1 MRIILLL
8 LSVLTVSA
16 QDIYIH
22 AGKIYDTDSGK
33 LSSEKTII
41 ISDNKIKSIE
51 NGYKEASE
59 DDIKIYNL
67 KSKVVL
73 PGLIDFHVHMES
85 QSGGQDRYVRRF
97 QDNKADVAFRSSV
110 IAKKTL
116 MSGFTTVRDV
126 GGSGVNISL
135 RNAIN
140 NGVIPGP
147 RIFTS
152 GKTIATTGGHG
163 DSTNGFRDDLVDD
176 PGPEQGV
183 VNSIADARKAVRYRY
198 KNGADLIK
206 ITATGG
212 VMSLAKNGQNPQFTE
227 EVIREIVKTAND
239 YGMHVAAHAHGDEGM
254 FRAVNAG
261 VTTIEHGSIMADR
274 TMKLMKEKQTYLVP
288 TISAGEHVAKM
299 AKIPGYYPEIIIPK
313 ALEVGV
319 QNKAT
324 TKKAY
329 KMGVPIAFGTDA
341 GVFPHG
347 DNAGEFVYMKE
358 IGIPAEYSLNSAT
371 VTNAK
376 LLNMENLLGQL
387 KEGFY
392 ADIIAV
398 DESPL
403 ENVRGHLKQG
413 NASCHPWRKEN
424 PVPWFRRDL

>member
-22 AGKIYDTDSGK
+22 AGKIYDTNSGK

-41 ISDNKIKSIE
+41 ISDTKIKSIE
-51 NGYKEASE
+51 NGYKEASN
-59 DDIKIYNL
+59 DDIKIYDL

-85 QSGGQDRYVRRF
+85 QSGGQDRYIRRF

-140 NGVIPGP
+140 NGIIPGP

-163 DSTNGFRDDLVDD
+163 DRTNGFRDDLVDD

-227 EVIREIVKTAND
+227 EVIREIVKTADD

-274 TMKLMKEKQTYLVP
+274 TMRLMKEKQTYLVP

-329 KMGVPIAFGTDA
+329 EMGVPIAFGTDA

-371 VTNAK
+371 ITNAK

-403 ENVRGHLKQG
+403 ENIATL
-413 NASCHPWRKEN
+413 EN
-424 PVPWFRRDL
+424 VIFVMKDGKVYKN

>member
-8 LSVLTVSA
+8 LSALTVSA

-59 DDIKIYNL
+59 NDIKIYNL

-358 IGIPAEYSLNSAT
+358 VGIPAEYSLNSAT
-371 VTNAK
+371 ITNAK

-403 ENVRGHLKQG
+403 ENIATL
-413 NASCHPWRKEN
+413 EN
-424 PVPWFRRDL
+424 VIFVMKDGKVYKN

>member
-8 LSVLTVSA
+8 LSVLTASA

-358 IGIPAEYSLNSAT
+358 VGIPAEYSLNSAT
-371 VTNAK
+371 ITNAK

-403 ENVRGHLKQG
+403 ENIATL
-413 NASCHPWRKEN
+413 EN
-424 PVPWFRRDL
+424 VIFVMKDGIVYKN

>member
-163 DSTNGFRDDLVDD
+163 DSTNGL
-176 PGPEQGV
+176 
-183 VNSIADARKAVRYRY
+183 S
-198 KNGADLIK
+198 LIH
-206 ITATGG
+206 I
-212 VMSLAKNGQNPQFTE
+212 
-227 EVIREIVKTAND
+227 
-239 YGMHVAAHAHGDEGM
+239 
-254 FRAVNAG
+254 
-261 VTTIEHGSIMADR
+261 
-274 TMKLMKEKQTYLVP
+274 
-288 TISAGEHVAKM
+288 
-299 AKIPGYYPEIIIPK
+299 
-313 ALEVGV
+313 
-319 QNKAT
+319 
-324 TKKAY
+324 
-329 KMGVPIAFGTDA
+329 
-341 GVFPHG
+341 
-347 DNAGEFVYMKE
+347 
-358 IGIPAEYSLNSAT
+358 
-371 VTNAK
+371 
-376 LLNMENLLGQL
+376 
-387 KEGFY
+387 
-392 ADIIAV
+392 
-398 DESPL
+398 
-403 ENVRGHLKQG
+403 
-413 NASCHPWRKEN
+413 
-424 PVPWFRRDL
+424 

>member
-398 DESPL
+398 NESPL
-403 ENVRGHLKQG
+403 ENIATLKNVIFVMKDG
-413 NASCHPWRKEN
+413 KVYKN
-424 PVPWFRRDL
+424 

>member
-8 LSVLTVSA
+8 LSLFTVSA

-22 AGKIYDTDSGK
+22 AGKIYDTNSGK

-41 ISDNKIKSIE
+41 ISSNIIKSIE
-51 NGYKEASE
+51 NGYIEAS
-59 DDIKIYNL
+59 DNDIEIYDL
-67 KSKVVL
+67 KSKVVM

-116 MSGFTTVRDV
+116 MSGFTSVRDV

-163 DSTNGFRDDLVDD
+163 DRTNGFRDDLVDD

-212 VMSLAKNGQNPQFTE
+212 VMSLAKNGQNPQFNE
-227 EVIREIVKTAND
+227 EVIREIIKTADD

-274 TMKLMKEKQTYLVP
+274 TMRLMKEKQTYLVP

-371 VTNAK
+371 ITNAK

-403 ENVRGHLKQG
+403 ENIATL
-413 NASCHPWRKEN
+413 EN
-424 PVPWFRRDL
+424 VIFVMKDGKVYKN

>member
-22 AGKIYDTDSGK
+22 AGKIYDTDSVK

-59 DDIKIYNL
+59 DDIKIYDL

-97 QDNKADVAFRSSV
+97 QDNKADVAFKSSV

-163 DSTNGFRDDLVDD
+163 DRTNGFREDLVDD

-227 EVIREIVKTAND
+227 EVIREIVKTADD

-254 FRAVNAG
+254 YRAVNAG

-324 TKKAY
+324 TEKAY

-358 IGIPAEYSLNSAT
+358 IGIPAEYSINSAT
-371 VTNAK
+371 ITNAK

-403 ENVRGHLKQG
+403 ENIATL
-413 NASCHPWRKEN
+413 EN
-424 PVPWFRRDL
+424 VIFVMKDGKVYKN

>member
-22 AGKIYDTDSGK
+22 AGKIYDTNSGK

-41 ISDNKIKSIE
+41 ISDTKIKSIE
-51 NGYKEASE
+51 NGYKEASD
-59 DDIKIYNL
+59 DDIKIYDL

-163 DSTNGFRDDLVDD
+163 DRTNGFRDDLVDD

-227 EVIREIVKTAND
+227 EVIREIVRTADD

-261 VTTIEHGSIMADR
+261 VTTIEHGSIMSDR
-274 TMKLMKEKQTYLVP
+274 TMRLMKEKQTYLVP

-371 VTNAK
+371 ITNAK

-403 ENVRGHLKQG
+403 ENIATL
-413 NASCHPWRKEN
+413 EN
-424 PVPWFRRDL
+424 VIFVMKDGKVYKN

>member
-51 NGYKEASE
+51 KGYKEASE
-59 DDIKIYNL
+59 DDIKIYDL

-97 QDNKADVAFRSSV
+97 QDNKADVAFKSSV

-163 DSTNGFRDDLVDD
+163 DRTNGFREDLVDD

-227 EVIREIVKTAND
+227 EVIREIVKTADD

-324 TKKAY
+324 TEKAY

-358 IGIPAEYSLNSAT
+358 IGIPAEYSINSAT
-371 VTNAK
+371 ITNAK

-403 ENVRGHLKQG
+403 ENIATL
-413 NASCHPWRKEN
+413 EN
-424 PVPWFRRDL
+424 VIFVMKDGKVYKN

>member
-227 EVIREIVKTAND
+227 EVIREIVNTAND

-358 IGIPAEYSLNSAT
+358 VGIPAEYSLNSAT
-371 VTNAK
+371 ITNAK

-403 ENVRGHLKQG
+403 ENIATL
-413 NASCHPWRKEN
+413 EN
-424 PVPWFRRDL
+424 VIFVMKDGKVYKN

>member
-22 AGKIYDTDSGK
+22 AGKIYNTDSGK

-59 DDIKIYNL
+59 DDIKIYDL

-358 IGIPAEYSLNSAT
+358 VGIPAEYSLNSAT
-371 VTNAK
+371 ITNAK
-376 LLNMENLLGQL
+376 LLNMEMPSSARPTVPIPYSLLFVFTAPSTKSSLIVRLRGT
-387 KEGFY
+387 GFLG
-392 ADIIAV
+392 IV
-398 DESPL
+398 KL
-403 ENVRGHLKQG
+403 
-413 NASCHPWRKEN
+413 
-424 PVPWFRRDL
+424 

>member
-1 MRIILLL
+1 MRILILI
-8 LSVLTVSA
+8 LSTLTLSG
-16 QDIYIH
+16 QEIYIH
-22 AGKIYDTDSGK
+22 AGKIYDTNSGEIS
-33 LSSEKTII
+33 LEKTII
-41 ISDNKIKSIE
+41 ISNDKIKSIE
-51 NGYKEASE
+51 NGFKESSDE
-59 DDIKIYNL
+59 NIKIYDL
-67 KSKVVL
+67 KSKFVM

-85 QSGGQDRYVRRF
+85 ESGGPEKYISRF
-97 QDNKADVAFRSSV
+97 QDNKSDIAFKSSV

-116 MSGFTTVRDV
+116 MAGFTTVRDV

-140 NGVIPGP
+140 NGVVPGP

-163 DSTNGFRDDLVDD
+163 DRTNGYRDDLVDD

-227 EVIREIVKTAND
+227 EVIREIVKIAND

-254 FRAVNAG
+254 NRAVNAG
-261 VTTIEHGSIMADR
+261 VTTIEHGSIMSDR

-299 AKIPGYYPEIIIPK
+299 ANIPGYYPEIIIPK

-319 QNKAT
+319 QNKTT

-347 DNAGEFVYMKE
+347 DNAGEFVFMKE
-358 IGIPAEYSLNSAT
+358 IGIPTEYSLKSAT
-371 VTNAK
+371 ITNAK

-387 KEGFY
+387 REGFY

-398 DESPL
+398 NESPL
-403 ENVRGHLKQG
+403 DNIATLKNVIFVMKDGKVYK
-413 NASCHPWRKEN
+413 N
-424 PVPWFRRDL
+424 

>member
-1 MRIILLL
+1 MRITLLL

-358 IGIPAEYSLNSAT
+358 VGIPAEYSLNSAT
-371 VTNAK
+371 ITNAK

-403 ENVRGHLKQG
+403 ENIATL
-413 NASCHPWRKEN
+413 EN
-424 PVPWFRRDL
+424 VIFVMKDGKVYKN

>member
-22 AGKIYDTDSGK
+22 AGKIYDTNSGK

-41 ISDNKIKSIE
+41 ISDTKIKSIE
-51 NGYKEASE
+51 NGYKEASD
-59 DDIKIYNL
+59 DDIKIYDL

-163 DSTNGFRDDLVDD
+163 DRTNGFRDDLVDD

-227 EVIREIVKTAND
+227 EVIREIVKTADD

-371 VTNAK
+371 ITNAK

-403 ENVRGHLKQG
+403 ENIATL
-413 NASCHPWRKEN
+413 EN
-424 PVPWFRRDL
+424 VIFVMKDGKVYKN

>member
-22 AGKIYDTDSGK
+22 AGKIYDTNSGK

-41 ISDNKIKSIE
+41 ISDTKIKSIE
-51 NGYKEASE
+51 NGYKEASD
-59 DDIKIYNL
+59 DDIKIYDL

-85 QSGGQDRYVRRF
+85 QSGGKDRYVRRF

-163 DSTNGFRDDLVDD
+163 DRTNGFRDDLVDD

-227 EVIREIVKTAND
+227 EVIREIVKTADD

-274 TMKLMKEKQTYLVP
+274 TMRLMKEKQTYLVP

-371 VTNAK
+371 ITNAK

-403 ENVRGHLKQG
+403 ENIATL
-413 NASCHPWRKEN
+413 EN
-424 PVPWFRRDL
+424 VIFVMKDGKVYKN

>member
-8 LSVLTVSA
+8 LSVLSVSA

-22 AGKIYDTDSGK
+22 AGKIYDTNSGK

-41 ISDNKIKSIE
+41 ISDTKIKSIE
-51 NGYKEASE
+51 NGYKEASN
-59 DDIKIYNL
+59 DDIKIYDL

-85 QSGGQDRYVRRF
+85 QSGGQDRYIRRF

-135 RNAIN
+135 RKAIN

-163 DSTNGFRDDLVDD
+163 DRTNGFRDDLVDD

-227 EVIREIVKTAND
+227 EVIREIVKTADD

-274 TMKLMKEKQTYLVP
+274 TMRLMKEKQTYLVP

-329 KMGVPIAFGTDA
+329 EMGVPIAFGTDA

-371 VTNAK
+371 ITNAK

-403 ENVRGHLKQG
+403 ENIATL
-413 NASCHPWRKEN
+413 EN
-424 PVPWFRRDL
+424 VIFVMKDGKVYKN

>member
-1 MRIILLL
+1 MRILILI
-8 LSVLTVSA
+8 LSTLTLSG
-16 QDIYIH
+16 QEIYIH
-22 AGKIYDTDSGK
+22 AGKIYDTNSGEIS
-33 LSSEKTII
+33 LEKTII
-41 ISDNKIKSIE
+41 ISNDKIKSIE
-51 NGYKEASE
+51 NGFKESSDE
-59 DDIKIYNL
+59 NIKIYDL
-67 KSKVVL
+67 KSKFVM

-85 QSGGQDRYVRRF
+85 ESGGPEKYISRF
-97 QDNKADVAFRSSV
+97 QDNKSDIAFKSSV

-116 MSGFTTVRDV
+116 MAGFTTVRDV

-140 NGVIPGP
+140 NGVVPGP

-163 DSTNGFRDDLVDD
+163 DRTNGYRDDLVDD

-227 EVIREIVKTAND
+227 EVIREIVKIAND

-254 FRAVNAG
+254 YRAVNAG
-261 VTTIEHGSIMADR
+261 VTTIEHGSIMSDR

-299 AKIPGYYPEIIIPK
+299 ANIPGYYPEIIIPK

-319 QNKAT
+319 QNKTT

-347 DNAGEFVYMKE
+347 DNAGEFIFMKE
-358 IGIPAEYSLNSAT
+358 IGIPTEYSLKSAT
-371 VTNAK
+371 ITNAK

-387 KEGFY
+387 REGFY

-398 DESPL
+398 NESPL
-403 ENVRGHLKQG
+403 DNIATLKNVIFVMKDGKVYK
-413 NASCHPWRKEN
+413 N
-424 PVPWFRRDL
+424 

>member
-22 AGKIYDTDSGK
+22 AGQIYDTESGK

-59 DDIKIYNL
+59 DDIKIYDL

-97 QDNKADVAFRSSV
+97 QDNKADVAFKSSV
-110 IAKKTL
+110 IAMKTL

-183 VNSIADARKAVRYRY
+183 VNSIADARKAVRFRY

-227 EVIREIVKTAND
+227 EVIREIVKTADD

-371 VTNAK
+371 ITNAK

-403 ENVRGHLKQG
+403 ENIATL
-413 NASCHPWRKEN
+413 EN
-424 PVPWFRRDL
+424 VIFVMKDGKVYKN

>member
-22 AGKIYDTDSGK
+22 AGKIYDTNSGK

-41 ISDNKIKSIE
+41 ISDTKIKSIE
-51 NGYKEASE
+51 NGYKEASDE
-59 DDIKIYNL
+59 DIKIYDL

-140 NGVIPGP
+140 NGIIPGP

-163 DSTNGFRDDLVDD
+163 DRTNGFRDDLVDD

-227 EVIREIVKTAND
+227 EVIREIVKTADD

-274 TMKLMKEKQTYLVP
+274 TMRLMKEKQTYLVP

-403 ENVRGHLKQG
+403 ENIATL
-413 NASCHPWRKEN
+413 EN
-424 PVPWFRRDL
+424 VIFVMKDGKVYKN

>member
-51 NGYKEASE
+51 NGYIEASE
-59 DDIKIYNL
+59 DDIKIYDL

-371 VTNAK
+371 ITNAK

-403 ENVRGHLKQG
+403 ENIATL
-413 NASCHPWRKEN
+413 EN
-424 PVPWFRRDL
+424 VIFVMKDGKVYKN

>member
-8 LSVLTVSA
+8 LSVLTASA

-22 AGKIYDTDSGK
+22 AGKIYDTNSGK

-41 ISDNKIKSIE
+41 ISDNVIKSIE

-59 DDIKIYNL
+59 DDIKIYDL

-116 MSGFTTVRDV
+116 MSGFTSVRDV

-163 DSTNGFRDDLVDD
+163 DRTNGFRDDLVDD

-227 EVIREIVKTAND
+227 EVIREIVKTADD

-261 VTTIEHGSIMADR
+261 VTTIEHGSIMKER
-274 TMKLMKEKQTYLVP
+274 TMKLMREKNAYLVP

-299 AKIPGYYPEIIIPK
+299 ARIPGYYPEIIIPK
-313 ALEVGV
+313 AIEVGV

-324 TKKAY
+324 TKRAY
-329 KMGVPIAFGTDA
+329 QMGVPIAFGTDA
-341 GVFPHG
+341 GVYPHG

-358 IGIPAEYSLNSAT
+358 IGIPAEYSIKSAT
-371 VTNAK
+371 ITNAK
-376 LLNMENLLGQL
+376 LLNMENMLGQI
-387 KEGFY
+387 KKGFY
-392 ADIIAV
+392 ADIIAT
-398 DESPL
+398 DKSPTDDIST
-403 ENVRGHLKQG
+403 LKNIIFVMKDG
-413 NASCHPWRKEN
+413 MVYKN
-424 PVPWFRRDL
+424 

>member
-22 AGKIYDTDSGK
+22 AGKIYDTNSGK

-41 ISDNKIKSIE
+41 ISDTKIKSIE
-51 NGYKEASE
+51 NGYKEASN
-59 DDIKIYNL
+59 DDIKIYDL

-163 DSTNGFRDDLVDD
+163 DRTNGFRDDLVDD

-227 EVIREIVKTAND
+227 EVIREIVKTADD

-274 TMKLMKEKQTYLVP
+274 TMRLMKEKQTYLVP

-329 KMGVPIAFGTDA
+329 EMGVPIAFGTDA

-371 VTNAK
+371 ITNAK

-387 KEGFY
+387 KEGYY

-403 ENVRGHLKQG
+403 ENIATL
-413 NASCHPWRKEN
+413 EN
-424 PVPWFRRDL
+424 VIFVMKDGKVYKN

>member
-8 LSVLTVSA
+8 LSVLTASA

-22 AGKIYDTDSGK
+22 AGKIYDTNSGK

-41 ISDNKIKSIE
+41 ISDNVIKSIE

-59 DDIKIYNL
+59 DDIKIYDL

-116 MSGFTTVRDV
+116 MSGFTSVRDV

-163 DSTNGFRDDLVDD
+163 DRTNGFRDDLVDD

-183 VNSIADARKAVRYRY
+183 VNSIADARKAVRFRY

-227 EVIREIVKTAND
+227 EVIREIVKTADD

-274 TMKLMKEKQTYLVP
+274 TMRLMKEKQTYLVP
-288 TISAGEHVAKM
+288 TISAGEHVVKM

-371 VTNAK
+371 ITNAK

-403 ENVRGHLKQG
+403 ENIATL
-413 NASCHPWRKEN
+413 EN
-424 PVPWFRRDL
+424 VIFVMKDGKVYKN

>member
-22 AGKIYDTDSGK
+22 AGKIYDTNSGK
-33 LSSEKTII
+33 LSTEKTII
-41 ISDNKIKSIE
+41 ISDTKIKSIE
-51 NGYKEASE
+51 NGYKEASN
-59 DDIKIYNL
+59 DDIKIYDL

-97 QDNKADVAFRSSV
+97 QDNKADIAFRSSV

-140 NGVIPGP
+140 NGIIPGP

-163 DSTNGFRDDLVDD
+163 DRTNGFRDDLVDD

-227 EVIREIVKTAND
+227 EVIREIVKTADD

-274 TMKLMKEKQTYLVP
+274 TMRLMKEKQTYLVP

-358 IGIPAEYSLNSAT
+358 IGIPAEYSINSAT
-371 VTNAK
+371 ITNAK

-403 ENVRGHLKQG
+403 ENIATL
-413 NASCHPWRKEN
+413 EN
-424 PVPWFRRDL
+424 VIFVMKDGKVYKN

>member
-1 MRIILLL
+1 MILLL
-8 LSVLTVSA
+8 LSVLTASA

-22 AGKIYDTDSGK
+22 AGKIYDTNSGK

-41 ISDNKIKSIE
+41 ISDNIIKSIE

-59 DDIKIYNL
+59 DDIKIYDL

-116 MSGFTTVRDV
+116 MSGFTSVRDV

-163 DSTNGFRDDLVDD
+163 DRTNGFRDDLVDD

-183 VNSIADARKAVRYRY
+183 VNSIADARKAVRFRY

-227 EVIREIVKTAND
+227 EVIREIVKTADD

-274 TMKLMKEKQTYLVP
+274 TMRLMKEKQTYLVP

-371 VTNAK
+371 ITNAK

-403 ENVRGHLKQG
+403 ENIATL
-413 NASCHPWRKEN
+413 EN
-424 PVPWFRRDL
+424 VIFVMKDGKVYKN